1 MKTKPRSREYE
12 RALSANN
19 NIHEDIGHIYRSLPL
34 SGNGMLQL
42 SEDRK
47 FLPAQLFPTR
57 PVRCLLLLDLQP
69 ASTTLIQPGQF
80 KIPGKKRYENQLP
93 RLTGMEYRHESNSR
107 KDSIGLLT
115 IPNPDS
121 QVPSLECLSCLKA
134 RAIAH
139 Y

>member
-12 RALSANN
+12 RALSSNN

-69 ASTTLIQPGQF
+69 ASATLIQPGQL
-80 KIPGKKRYENQLP
+80 KIPGKKRYGNQLP
-93 RLTGMEYRHESNSR
+93 RLTGMECGHENNSR
-107 KDSIGLLT
+107 EDTMLLT

-121 QVPSLECLSCLKA
+121 QVPSLECLSHLKA